1 MPRTFLM
8 VERLIVR
15 KSGGHVYDELFH
27 PGINVIR
34 GDHSVGKTTILEL
47 LFYVLGGEIKSNQWL
62 YPADKCDD
70 IVCQLRINENSFTI
84 KREIEKGSIPPI
96 SIRSGAF
103 DDPAVDSEP
112 WGVYGPRRNEAD
124 SKMSFSQKFF
134 ELLGWESHKTED
146 YANLTMHQILRL
158 LYVDQETASTKIFRA
173 EDNLRGDSD
182 GIRTAIAEFLLG
194 LDNLDT
200 HQLRQELLI
209 AEREFER
216 ISADL
221 QAMYRVLGD
230 ESSTTLPILQS
241 YILANYQEIERL
253 RAFPPEKAPD
263 APVDV
268 EREAKYQR
276 VSSDINLYNMQLQ
289 RFKAD
294 LLAVNGEIVDCQLF
308 DGSLKTRKKAL
319 LESKAAYDA
328 IGLVEYERCPCCL
341 STIAPL
347 DASEDGDGTC
357 HLCRNKGEKSKNV
370 SNYMEIL
377 NELDFQINSNRKV
390 QADYVE
396 HREGLQSSIE
406 ITKMKLS
413 AVQSELAT
421 IATMFDLASQEALE
435 RAQRIGFLESE
446 NISYQRKI
454 KIIQELDGFKS
465 RKVDLSADITRLKEL
480 IAAAAASSKG
490 RRQKVIHGI
499 AENVVSMLHR
509 DKRANGETYEE
520 EFGESTPSDIEID
533 FARDRMLVNGRMKFS
548 GSSNYVKKNSLNISA
563 LMESLDDE
571 GYRWPRFLMVDA
583 IENGGMKEFR
593 SHNFQETM
601 IDCFKD
607 RSDFQL
613 IFCTSMV
620 LSELDNDVYGVGPFY
635 STNVLQI

>member
-1 MPRTFLM
+1 MPKTFFM
-8 VERLIVR
+8 VERLVVR
-15 KSGGHVYDELFH
+15 KGGGHVYDELFH

-62 YPADKCDD
+62 YPADRCDD
-70 IVCQLRINENSFTI
+70 VVCQLRINKNIFTI
-84 KREIEKGSIPPI
+84 RREIEKDRVPPI
-96 SIRSGAF
+96 SMRSGAF
-103 DDPAVDSEP
+103 DDPDVDSEP
-112 WGVYGPRRNEAD
+112 WGVYGPRRNESD

-134 ELLGWESHKTED
+134 ELLGWENHKTED

-173 EDNLRGDSD
+173 EDNPRGDSD

-230 ESSTTLPILQS
+230 ESSTTLSSLQS

-253 RAFPPEKAPD
+253 RSIPPERSPD
-263 APVDV
+263 VPVDI
-268 EREAKYQR
+268 ERDAKYQR
-276 VSSDINLYNMQLQ
+276 ISSDINLYNSQLQ
-289 RFKAD
+289 RFQAD
-294 LLAVNGEIVDCQLF
+294 LLAINGEIVDCQLF
-308 DGSLKTRKKAL
+308 DESLKSRKKAL

-341 STIAPL
+341 SPL
-347 DASEDGDGTC
+347 DPVDAEDEEVC
-357 HLCRNKGEKSKNV
+357 HLCRNKGEKAKNV

-396 HREGLQSSIE
+396 HRAGLQSTIE
-406 ITKMKLS
+406 VTKMKLS
-413 AVQSELAT
+413 AAQGELAT
-421 IATMFDLASQEALE
+421 IAGMFDLVSQQALE

-446 NISYQRKI
+446 NVSYEKKI
-454 KIIQELDGFKS
+454 KIIQELDNFKL
-465 RKVDLSADITRLKEL
+465 RKVDLSADIFRLREL
-480 IAAAAASSKG
+480 IAAATEANKG
-490 RRQKVIHGI
+490 RRQKVKLGI
-499 AENVVSMLHR
+499 AENVVSILHR
-509 DKRANGETYEE
+509 DRRTNGKPYEE
-520 EFGESTPSDIEID
+520 EFDESEPSGIEID
-533 FARDRMLVNGRMKFS
+533 FARDRMLINGRMKFS

-563 LMESLDDE
+563 LMESLDDD
-571 GYRWPRFLMVDA
+571 GYRWPRFLMIDA

-593 SHNFQETM
+593 SHAFQRII
-601 IDCFKD
+601 IDCFKG

-620 LSELDNDVYGVGPFY
+620 INELNNDIYGVGPFY
-635 STNVLQI
+635 TDNVLQI